1 MHLHQMNSISQ
12 SIHASQQS
20 CLLVGTSDEL
30 SGGNA
35 AMDCTEESWPTHL
48 VVRYRI
54 VHIVWA
60 SSIAY
65 NLLVGLTSNVSMVV
79 ESLGGDNLLMGHELT
94 SIDDYPGYGDNE

>member
-1 MHLHQMNSISQ
+1 
-12 SIHASQQS
+12 
-20 CLLVGTSDEL
+20 
-30 SGGNA
+30 
-35 AMDCTEESWPTHL
+35 MDYMEECCWTVCVHWPTHL

-60 SSIAY
+60 SSVAY

-94 SIDDYPGYGDNE
+94 SIDDYSGYGDNE